1 MIYRIEREPP
11 KVYEVLDW
19 KLYSADHER
28 IGLKSEEELRAFLK
42 NHPEE
47 DFFLVPAPYMNREIQ
62 GTDPAMFEP
71 SLQDI
76 RCGIVRYDSAL
87 DRVVTRDAMKV
98 TYTDRVKNWPQ
109 GFALLRQATQYLGE
123 ALGTAAASVMA
134 TWDRRDDQN
143 GRILFILMLSDWT
156 GTYSAVFSPEELQ
169 SESQDSYFWHRLWGD
184 FLQDKSHRQLAE
196 LTSGG
201 I

>member
-1 MIYRIEREPP
+1 
-11 KVYEVLDW
+11 
-19 KLYSADHER
+19 
-28 IGLKSEEELRAFLK
+28 
-42 NHPEE
+42 
-47 DFFLVPAPYMNREIQ
+47 
-62 GTDPAMFEP
+62 
-71 SLQDI
+71 
-76 RCGIVRYDSAL
+76 
-87 DRVVTRDAMKV
+87 
-98 TYTDRVKNWPQ
+98 
-109 GFALLRQATQYLGE
+109 
-123 ALGTAAASVMA
+123 MA